1 LTRQRKNVAAGATQ
15 NKEKKMIRKINYKNS
30 PAPSAEAKAKA
41 TDKPKRQSSRIFTS
55 TVEYS
60 LIANLVLQQ
69 YQQGHEVLWDKVLSL
84 PVEDRIPGLMER
96 YGKKTMHKL
105 LLMMLKEFVA
115 TLNLAA
121 YKRPTDTRVSVAVC
135 EIMLTAHE
143 DFLGIEDVILF
154 LQRAR
159 AGYYGPIKT
168 LVNMS
173 LLLIQLD
180 RYRQERHE
188 AYVKL
193 KDKQEAEYKQLGPVQ
208 RTAPQPT
215 LIGDLFN
222 QGVVVDMNKKMSG

>member
-1 LTRQRKNVAAGATQ
+1 
-15 NKEKKMIRKINYKNS
+15 MIRKINYKNT
-30 PAPSAEAKAKA
+30 PAPASAGAA
-41 TDKPKRQSSRIFTS
+41 KPKRQPSRLFTS
-55 TVEYS
+55 TVEYG

-69 YQQGHEVLWDKVLSL
+69 YQQGHDVLWDKVLAL
-84 PVEDRIPGLMER
+84 PVDDRIPGLMER

-105 LLMMLKEFVA
+105 LLMILKEFVA

-121 YKRPTDTRVSVAVC
+121 YKRPTETRVSVAVC

-159 AGYYGPIKT
+159 AGYYGQVKT
-168 LVNMS
+168 LVNMN
-173 LLLIQLD
+173 LLLQLME
-180 RYRQERHE
+180 RYRQERHA

-208 RTAPQPT
+208 RSAPQPT
-215 LIGDLFN
+215 LLGDLFN
-222 QGVVVDMNKKMSG
+222 QALIVDMTKKMSG